1 MKKLNI
7 KIVIALSVIF
17 SIIFNVLF
25 AIFIPE
31 LYSEKFK
38 MYMILWALMIIIGQI
53 IQLYYIIKIIN
64 KGDD

>member
-7 KIVIALSVIF
+7 NIVIALSVAF

-31 LYSEKFK
+31 LYSERFK
-38 MYMILWALMIIIGQI
+38 VYMITWALMILGQI
-53 IQLYYIIKIIN
+53 IQLYYIIKIMN

>member
-7 KIVIALSVIF
+7 NTVIALSVAL
-17 SIIFNVLF
+17 SIIFNALF

-31 LYSEKFK
+31 LYSERFK
-38 MYMILWALMIIIGQI
+38 AYMIIWALMIIVGQI
-53 IQLYYIIKIIN
+53 IQLYFIIKIMN